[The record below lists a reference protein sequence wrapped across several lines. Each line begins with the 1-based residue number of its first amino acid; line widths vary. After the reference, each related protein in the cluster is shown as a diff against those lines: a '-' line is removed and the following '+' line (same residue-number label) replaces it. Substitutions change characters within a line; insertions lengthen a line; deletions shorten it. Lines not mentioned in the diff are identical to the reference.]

1 MFVLRPDLEGRE
13 GKSFRCLRDEPV
25 TDKTA
30 GLNFSSVPLETCTDE
45 RQRRSLHQR

>member
-13 GKSFRCLRDEPV
+13 GRRLRDEPV
-25 TDKTA
+25 ADKTA

-45 RQRRSLHQR
+45 R